1 VYSGASPGVDVPA
14 WADTATSWQAFWR
27 GLLVT
32 FTAPGL
38 TLFFTSIGFGSL
50 ARDLGYTLGQA
61 FFMTT
66 VFYALPAQVMLID
79 QLARGASIAAAAFA
93 VSLTAVRLLPMTV
106 TLLPLIKG
114 SDRFRFVHLAAGHV
128 MAITVWLEG
137 SRRLPSLPQ
146 HLRLTHFFGIGG
158 GMFLSTCLGTVTG
171 HALAFVVPQSLLA
184 ALLFMTPVYFLLS
197 LAVGARLRM
206 DWIAIGLG
214 VVLGPILFRL
224 APGPDLMLTGLI
236 GGSIAY
242 FYQKRRR

>member
-1 VYSGASPGVDVPA
+1 LLGDAPIWVA
-14 WADTATSWQAFWR
+14 TATPWTAFWR

-32 FTAPGL
+32 LTAPGL

-50 ARDLGYTLGQA
+50 ARDLGYSLGQA

-66 VFYALPAQVMLID
+66 AFYALPAQVMLID

-114 SDRFRFVHLAAGHV
+114 NGRFRLAHFVAGHV

-137 SRRLPSLPQ
+137 SRRLPLLPQ
-146 HLRLTHFFGIGG
+146 HLRLAHFFGIGG

-171 HALAFVVPQSLLA
+171 HMLALVVPQALLA

-197 LAVGARLRM
+197 LAVGARLPM

-214 VVLGPILFRL
+214 ILLGPILFQL

-242 FYQKRRR
+242 FFEKQRR